1 MPFCFLPFKNKYFS
15 DKLKLLVHLNEFHP
29 QLKNESIMNSIAIVM
44 REYKGLKIQYQQIIN
59 KEDIYEVFKSFKLGV
74 YSTEFLENFI
84 NILHYFNCAIPNEMN
99 YRICSQETFSL
110 IPNIISISFQ
120 KKFYGLNKNNNMS
133 LRDTLIMY
141 STLYEFCNYFNKLN
155 QKQYNFNQENI
166 TILKGINCINTISKE
181 IEKLSVI
188 QKIEEKKEHL
198 TLVDYTMHLLKKSET
213 PKVENDITKINIELI
228 NSLFSS

>member
-84 NILHYFNCAIPNEMN
+84 NILHYFN
-99 YRICSQETFSL
+99 YQ
-110 IPNIISISFQ
+110 FQ
-120 KKFYGLNKNNNMS
+120 MK
-133 LRDTLIMY
+133 
-141 STLYEFCNYFNKLN
+141 
-155 QKQYNFNQENI
+155 
-166 TILKGINCINTISKE
+166 
-181 IEKLSVI
+181 
-188 QKIEEKKEHL
+188 
-198 TLVDYTMHLLKKSET
+198 
-213 PKVENDITKINIELI
+213 
-228 NSLFSS
+228 